1 MTKTLEMVFRTSAG
15 NELTISLPDPK
26 ADLKL
31 SEAQAV
37 MDDIITRNVF
47 VNKGSALVERV
58 EARIRSRETVVLA

>member
-15 NELTISLPDPK
+15 NEVTISLPDPK